1 VLKVAITYKYLLT
14 HFYPK
19 FEEELKICDQNKKK
33 LKREIDSL
41 KSIKYTNNTSKMLI
55 AAQKQ
60 YSDISEQ
67 YSKLMSVLATIN
79 R

>member
-79 R
+79 K